1 MEPTVMVV
9 LMTAPDEATGTD
21 LAARLVEERLAACV
35 NVVPGVRSVFRWD
48 GKVQDELEVM
58 LVGKTVESS
67 VDALRARVL
76 ELHPY
81 DVPELLVF
89 PVARGHGPYL
99 DWVRE
104 EVRSTA

>member
-1 MEPTVMVV
+1 MIVV
-9 LMTAPDEATGTD
+9 MTAPDEATGAD

-35 NVVPGVRSVFRWD
+35 NLVPGVRSVFRWEGRLED
-48 GKVQDELEVM
+48 ISEVM
-58 LVGKTVESS
+58 LLAKTVERS
-67 VDALRARVL
+67 VDALRARVV

-81 DVPELLVF
+81 DVPEVLVF
-89 PVARGHGPYL
+89 PVALGHGPYL